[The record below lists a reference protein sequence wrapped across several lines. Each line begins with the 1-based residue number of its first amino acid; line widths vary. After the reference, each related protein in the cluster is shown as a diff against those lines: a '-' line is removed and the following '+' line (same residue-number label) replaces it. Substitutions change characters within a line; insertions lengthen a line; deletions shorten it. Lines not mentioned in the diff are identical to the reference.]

1 MLLRYFQR
9 KMRVRRPERRCLRHY
24 DFMKKYSNE
33 NVRKITQTG
42 RGSHYVVIPKEM
54 MKELGW
60 KDKQKVKVKL
70 SRKRIIINDWKK

>member
-1 MLLRYFQR
+1 
-9 KMRVRRPERRCLRHY
+9 
-24 DFMKKYSNE
+24 MKKYSNE

-42 RGSHYVVIPKEM
+42 RGSHYVVISKEM